1 MKRHTLR
8 YKTLVVYADYDQT
21 ACTVTASTPAFQAV
35 RGDLMDLIGALPGV
49 NMFVAFAIK
58 TWVAS
63 VIPANVTGTVEKN
76 YLHYANLRVT
86 PETIVA
92 TFRIAPDK
100 FRQHLLR
107 YEG

>member
-8 YKTLVVYADYDQT
+8 YKGLAVTADYDET
-21 ACTVTASTPAFQAV
+21 VCTLTASTPAFQAV
-35 RGDLMDLIGALPGV
+35 RGDLQTMITSLPGV
-49 NMFVAFAIK
+49 NIFTAMGIKAAIAFL
-58 TWVAS
+58 
-63 VIPANVTGTVEKN
+63 IPANVTGTTERS
-76 YLHYANLRVT
+76 YQHYASIRVT

-92 TFRIAPDK
+92 TVRISPTL